1 MRSKSR
7 LTTLRRY
14 SFGRVYRSRMGALP
28 KEATE
33 ASFDIACSKH
43 ASPEQRCIEEAEV
56 SKAAVKQQ

>member
-43 ASPEQRCIEEAEV
+43 ASPEQLCIEEAEV
-56 SKAAVKQQ
+56 IH